1 MLVRQLQN
9 DLPVPSDFAWPSV
22 WPEAQEGASILCICP
37 PNARGLPLIL
47 LYDVFLCFQQEMSG
61 SPPNF
66 KSGIER
72 VVVTCQ
78 TTQLSLIDTELSVFY
93 MYLSNNSTRYISIDN
108 VQEMINY
115 LPQPDRHRTKETNYS
130 ADETI

>member
-1 MLVRQLQN
+1 LIERSFQGLSVAIEIVRIIEELIEIGLN
-9 DLPVPSDFAWPSV
+9 EVCDKFIIMHCLPGSD
-22 WPEAQEGASILCICP
+22 
-37 PNARGLPLIL
+37 
-47 LYDVFLCFQQEMSG
+47 G
-61 SPPNF
+61 SMTLAFVSCNIPIF

-115 LPQPDRHRTKETNYS
+115 LPQPDRHRTEETNYS